1 MGEIKRGYFLLN
13 KQQDNII
20 KHIFDR
26 NTLPSQGIAS
36 AWEYPSLV
44 GVPLVVILHECT
56 YMTCGHTSHA
66 RNLGKPWKRKI
77 INQQTAFKTYEM
89 LIGEN
94 MLLLFRVQYT
104 TGHPRMQK

>member
-44 GVPLVVILHECT
+44 GVPLVVILHV
-56 YMTCGHTSHA
+56 YLHGMRSH
-66 RNLGKPWKRKI
+66 LPRKKSW
-77 INQQTAFKTYEM
+77 QTLEE
-89 LIGEN
+89 EN
-94 MLLLFRVQYT
+94 YKSANCVQNI
-104 TGHPRMQK
+104 